1 MKLMNSVLKNEK
13 MIMRYIRQLKSKI
26 DDNKNRN
33 IIKIL
38 SHFKNL
44 NF

>member
-13 MIMRYIRQLKSKI
+13 MIMRYIKQLKSKL
-26 DDNKNRN
+26 DNNKDRN
-33 IIKIL
+33 ITKIL
-38 SHFKNL
+38 SHLKNL